1 VTVKRLAVLGATGSI
16 GVQTLDVVRA
26 APDRYR
32 VVGLSSHSRW
42 PLLFEQAREFH
53 PSRLVLTDPA
63 LRDEVQ
69 KSGDP
74 LSRQVDWGDP
84 GVEALAADPDV
95 DVVVAA
101 MVGAAGLFGAVKAL
115 EAGKNLALANKET
128 LVVGGPLV
136 TELARKNGAAL
147 LPIDSE
153 HSAVFQCL
161 QAGRRNEVA
170 RVVLTASGGPFR
182 TRRLEDF
189 ESITVEEALDHPTWK
204 MGPKITVDSATMMN
218 KALEII
224 EARWLFDLSADEIGV
239 MIHPQSVVHALVEF
253 IDGSVVAHASPPD
266 MRLPIQ
272 YALTYPERTPGPA
285 RKLDWAKIHSWE
297 FHPPDFDRFPAL
309 ELGFR
314 SARVGGTAG
323 AALNAANEAAVAA
336 FLAGEITFPN
346 IVRLCRDVLDHHPYD
361 ARPTLE
367 RLLDVDR
374 WARQEAR
381 AWISQ
386 QWRPA
391 YNEARSSF
399 SSSAPSSSST
409 S

>member
-1 VTVKRLAVLGATGSI
+1 MKKKRLAILGATGSI
-16 GVQTLDVVRA
+16 GVQTLDIVRA
-26 APDRYR
+26 APERFQ
-32 VVGLSSHSRW
+32 VVGLSTHSRW
-42 PLLFEQAREFH
+42 PLLFEQSREFS
-53 PSRLVLTDPA
+53 PKRLVVTDDSLRHEVLESTDPVA
-63 LRDEVQ
+63 GRLE
-69 KSGDP
+69 
-74 LSRQVDWGDP
+74 WGDV
-84 GVEALAADPDV
+84 GVEAMVSDPEV

-136 TELARKNGAAL
+136 TALARKNNASL

-161 QAGRRNEVA
+161 KAGRRNEVVK
-170 RVVLTASGGPFR
+170 VVLTASGGPFR
-182 TRRLEDF
+182 TRPLDDF
-189 ESITVEEALDHPTWK
+189 DDITVEEALNHPTWK
-204 MGPKITVDSATMMN
+204 MGPKITIDSATMMN

-224 EARWLFDLSADEIGV
+224 EARWLFDLAADEIGV
-239 MIHPQSVVHALVEF
+239 MIHPQSMIHAMVEF
-253 IDGSVVAHASPPD
+253 NDGSVVAHASPPD

-285 RKLDWAKIHSWE
+285 TKLDWAKIHTWE
-297 FHPPDFDRFPAL
+297 FFPPDFERFPAL
-309 ELGFR
+309 ELGFEA
-314 SARVGGTAG
+314 ARLGGTAG

-336 FLAGEITFPN
+336 FLAGDLSFPN

-361 ARPTLE
+361 VAPTLD
-367 RLLDVDR
+367 RLIEVDD

-381 AWISQ
+381 SWISQ
-386 QWRPA
+386 QCRPFFNGA
-391 YNEARSSF
+391 PSSF

>member
-1 VTVKRLAVLGATGSI
+1 VKAKRLAILGATGSI

-26 APDRYR
+26 APERYR
-32 VVGLSSHSRW
+32 VVGLSTHSRW
-42 PLLFEQAREFH
+42 PLLFDQAREFKAN
-53 PSRLVLTDPA
+53 RLVVTDRK
-63 LRDEVQ
+63 LQREVE

-74 LSRQVDWGDP
+74 LSRSVEWGDA
-84 GVEALAADPDV
+84 GIDALVSDPDV

-115 EAGKNLALANKET
+115 EAGKNVALANKET

-136 TELARKNGAAL
+136 TALAKERGASL

-161 QAGRRNEVA
+161 QAGKRNEVA
-170 RVVLTASGGPFR
+170 KVILTASGGPFR
-182 TRRLEDF
+182 TRPLAELDHV
-189 ESITVEEALDHPTWK
+189 TVEEALNHPTWK
-204 MGPKITVDSATMMN
+204 MGPKITIDSATMMN

-224 EARWLFDLSADEIGV
+224 EARWLFDLAPEEIGV
-239 MIHPQSVVHALVEF
+239 LIHPQSVVHGLVEF
-253 IDGSVVAHASPPD
+253 NDGSVVAAAAPPD

-272 YALTYPERTPGPA
+272 YALTFPERTPGPA
-285 RKLDWAKIHSWE
+285 RKIDWSKAATWE
-297 FHPPDFDRFPAL
+297 FFPPDFERFPAL

-314 SARVGGTAG
+314 AAKLGGTAG
-323 AALNAANEAAVAA
+323 AALNAANETAVEA
-336 FLAGEITFPN
+336 FLGGGLSFKD
-346 IVRLCRDVLDHHPYD
+346 IVRLCGDVLEHHPYD

-367 RLLDVDR
+367 RLASVDR

-381 AWISQ
+381 SWIS
-386 QWRPA
+386 RTCRTSGSA
-391 YNEARSSF
+391 ARSSF